1 MNRLLFYIIYPF
13 FLFAWLCNTSLAQ
26 QNLVPNG
33 SFEEYWE
40 CPTNGSTP
48 GDPQFE
54 KCKYWYIP
62 TEGTPDYFN
71 TCVNSSNEVSIP
83 NNIFGYQ
90 VPYSGNAYA
99 GFNLLY
105 VDFYNERPEYR
116 EYIQAKLN
124 YQLENGQEYYL
135 RFYVNKSNVYG
146 LAIDRIGAYFS
157 SYPISK
163 NDAGVLS
170 VVPQVSNPRHRIIVD
185 TINWTE
191 ISGTFIATGGEQYI
205 TIGNF
210 YTLEETDTL
219 IFNPD
224 WPDDY
229 AYYYIDGVSLKEVES
244 KINIPNVFT
253 PNGDD
258 INDYFVIESKS
269 IIEYQ
274 LYIFNR
280 WGGVIYSSNNINEK
294 WDGKLNGLNCPEGVY
309 YYTINAKGIEGKIYN
324 LNGSVQLLR

>member
-1 MNRLLFYIIYPF
+1 M
-13 FLFAWLCNTSLAQ
+13 
-26 QNLVPNG
+26 PNG

-71 TCVNSSNEVSIP
+71 TCAVDNYNVGIP
-83 NNIFGYQ
+83 LNLGGYQ
-90 VPYSGNAYA
+90 YPFDLNGYA
-99 GFNLLY
+99 GLY
-105 VDFYNERPEYR
+105 ALHISLITPDNYR
-116 EYIQAKLN
+116 EYIQTKLN
-124 YQLENGQEYYL
+124 ECLIKNSDYYFE
-135 RFYVNKSNVYG
+135 FYVCRGDRQNI
-146 LAIDRIGAYFS
+146 AIDRIGALFTDYKINRNDS
-157 SYPISK
+157 DPIIAS
-163 NDAGVLS
+163 
-170 VVPQVSNPRHRIIVD
+170 PQIESPKHHIISD
-185 TINWTE
+185 TVNWTE

-229 AYYYIDGVSLKEVES
+229 AYYYIDGISLKEVES

-258 INDYFVIESKS
+258 FNDYFVIESKS

-274 LYIFNR
+274 LYIYNR
-280 WGGVIYSSNNINEK
+280 WGGVVFSSNNTNEN
-294 WDGKLNGLNCPEGVY
+294 WDGKYKGLDCPEGVY
-309 YYTINAKGIEGKIYN
+309 YYTINAKGIEGKNYN
-324 LNGSVQLLR
+324 LNGPVQLLR

>member
-1 MNRLLFYIIYPF
+1 MY
-13 FLFAWLCNTSLAQ
+13 
-26 QNLVPNG
+26 
-33 SFEEYWE
+33 
-40 CPTNGSTP
+40 STP

-54 KCKYWYIP
+54 KCKYWFIP
-62 TEGTPDYFN
+62 TEGTPDYMN
-71 TCVNSSNEVSIP
+71 ICANPNYNIGIP
-83 NNIFGYQ
+83 LNLGGYQ
-90 VPYSGNAYA
+90 YPFDGNGYA

-105 VDFYNERPEYR
+105 VDFYNDKPEYR
-116 EYIQAKLN
+116 EYIQTKLN
-124 YQLENGQEYYL
+124 YPLENGQEYYL

-163 NDAGVLS
+163 NDAEVLS

-210 YTLEETDTL
+210 YSLEETDTL

-229 AYYYIDGVSLKEVES
+229 AYYYIDGISLIKVES
-244 KINIPNVFT
+244 KIQVPNVFT
-253 PNGDD
+253 PNGDGF
-258 INDYFVIESKS
+258 NDYFVIDSKS

-274 LYIFNR
+274 LYIYNR
-280 WGGVIYSSNNINEK
+280 WGKLVFEGYNNNAF
-294 WDGKLNGLNCPEGVY
+294 WDGTYNNMDCPEGTY
-309 YYTINAKGIEGKIYN
+309 YYIITLETSSGEKIEAKSS
-324 LNGSVQLLR
+324 LFLLR